1 MTEKHTPGPWI
12 AREKTNPDCNEGTH
26 YITCADGALG
36 YWRGH
41 KQGHADSNWVLNK
54 ADAQLIAAAP
64 ELLEALSEYLAAMDS
79 ATFHFDKPGAFKAVA
94 ATEKARKA
102 IAKAAGDAP

>member
-41 KQGHADSNWVLNK
+41 KQGHTDSNWVLNK

-64 ELLEALSEYLAAMDS
+64 ELLEALSRLLDDTQFTSIQEYADFFAQ
-79 ATFHFDKPGAFKAVA
+79 AQEV
-94 ATEKARKA
+94 
-102 IAKAAGDAP
+102 IAKATGDQE